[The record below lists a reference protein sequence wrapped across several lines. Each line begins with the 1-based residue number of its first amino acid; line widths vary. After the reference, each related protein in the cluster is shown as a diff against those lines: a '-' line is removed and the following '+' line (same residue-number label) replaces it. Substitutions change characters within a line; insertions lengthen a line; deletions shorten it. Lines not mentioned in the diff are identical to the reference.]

1 MVWPRYFR
9 DYITKS
15 KITNRI
21 IIMTIIIII
30 MMMMMM
36 MMMMMIMLMI
46 APDIAAFVIVM
57 NK

>member
-36 MMMMMIMLMI
+36 IMLMI